1 MGQQALTKSCER
13 ATASGDPGEVWL
25 SLAAFKIKRFR
36 KKRGL
41 TATQLAGELGV
52 SQPAVI
58 YWEKGQK
65 CPRPAMQ
72 RKLHERGICAP
83 NDWHKPAP
91 ADVANDDGGESAE

>member
-1 MGQQALTKSCER
+1 MAQQALTKSCDR
-13 ATASGDPGEVWL
+13 ASAPVDSGEAVL

-72 RKLHERGICAP
+72 RKLQERGICSP

-91 ADVANDDGGESAE
+91 VDVANDDGGESAD

>member
-13 ATASGDPGEVWL
+13 ASTPTGSGVGVL

-36 KKRGL
+36 KECRL
-41 TATQLAGELGV
+41 TATQLAEQLGV
-52 SQPAVI
+52 TQPAVI

-65 CPRPAMQ
+65 CPKPAMQ
-72 RKLHERGICAP
+72 RKLHERGICEP
-83 NDWHKPAP
+83 NDWHEPAP